1 MDDREAFLRP
11 SPPSPVPRIEGFSEF
26 YRRFVPSLVAFLM
39 WQGAR
44 LPDAADVAQESMIQ
58 AYHYW
63 STIDHPQA
71 WVRRV
76 ASRILARRVA
86 TVEEPVEQ
94 IGERT
99 ALFSAATNVTAWEQ
113 RHDVL
118 RALSHLPSRQR
129 QVMAWTLDGYRPFEI
144 AQELRITPEAVRSNL
159 KKARRALAA
168 YLAES
173 GEHDG

>member
-11 SPPSPVPRIEGFSEF
+11 SSLSPVPRVEGFSEF

-44 LPDAADVAQESMIQ
+44 LPEAADVAQESMIQ
-58 AYHYW
+58 AYRYW

-76 ASRILARRVA
+76 ASRMLARRIA
-86 TVEEPVEQ
+86 TVEEPVERV
-94 IGERT
+94 GERT
-99 ALFSAATNVTAWEQ
+99 ALLPASTNVTAWEQ

-118 RALSHLPSRQR
+118 RALSHLPPRQR
-129 QVMAWTLDGYRPFEI
+129 SSVEFFTGFNRLPAFC
-144 AQELRITPEAVRSNL
+144 
-159 KKARRALAA
+159 
-168 YLAES
+168 
-173 GEHDG
+173 

>member
-1 MDDREAFLRP
+1 MTESPFLRP
-11 SPPSPVPRIEGFSEF
+11 SPVSPVPKVEDFTEF

-44 LPDAADVAQESMIQ
+44 LPEAADVAQETMIQ
-58 AYHYW
+58 AYRHW

-76 ASRILARRVA
+76 ASRMLTRRMAA
-86 TVEEPVEQ
+86 TEEPVDQ

-99 ALFSAATNVTAWEQ
+99 ALLPAPTDVTAWEQ

-129 QVMAWTLDGYRPFEI
+129 QVMAWTLDGYRPSDI
-144 AQELRITPEAVRSNL
+144 AEELRITSEAVRSNL

-173 GEHDG
+173 RETR